1 VSFHR
6 GPQMRH
12 PMRTSV
18 CSVLIMAFL
27 CGVSYSQDHHKAHLT
42 TKNPNKVL
50 DKAEDA
56 IRKKFGPAILSIT
69 RDFRKPALVV
79 EFEESAMSKLGDSKK
94 SSIPMQAATV
104 PGVAVRDFDYH
115 PKETVYKDPM
125 QEPAPPKVKDIYTQ
139 VSDVVKHLPVTP
151 SFEPRSGGGIIKIRI
166 TTP

>member
-1 VSFHR
+1 
-6 GPQMRH
+6 
-12 PMRTSV
+12 MRTSV

-104 PGVAVRDFDYH
+104 PGAAVRDFD
-115 PKETVYKDPM
+115 
-125 QEPAPPKVKDIYTQ
+125 
-139 VSDVVKHLPVTP
+139 
-151 SFEPRSGGGIIKIRI
+151 
-166 TTP
+166 